1 MGMYLEG
8 ADELAYLIRNAGAKA
23 SKNIAAQMRRE
34 AFNIQELARKF
45 APVDHGNLEEAIEVG
60 EVGGGRDDETG
71 RFLRKSFEVYID
83 MDAPAYDGRTVGQ
96 YAYVMHELL
105 MPYGAGGY
113 KLGKKSR
120 LKQAGQPE
128 AVGGRFLER
137 AAEEVSRNM
146 INRLIEVAR
155 REF

>member
-1 MGMYLEG
+1 MGMQLEG

-34 AFNIQELARKF
+34 AFNIQELARRF
-45 APVDHGNLEEAIEVG
+45 APIDHGNLEDAIEVA
-60 EVGGGRDDETG
+60 EVGGGRDEETG
-71 RFLRKSFEVYID
+71 RFLRKSFEVFID
-83 MDAPAYDGRTVGQ
+83 MDAEAFDGRTVGQ

-105 MPYGAGGY
+105 LPYGAGGF

-120 LKQAGQPE
+120 EKQAGQAE
-128 AVGGRFLER
+128 TVGGRFLER
-137 AAEEVSRNM
+137 AAEEVSRGLM
-146 INRLIEVAR
+146 GRLIEIAR